1 MVDDEIFVGDVVTI
15 NGFDQRFCVID
26 KNKLTSK
33 VTVMTLDVNSVPH
46 TLIVEN
52 DCLSLLEE
60 DSHAD

>member
-1 MVDDEIFVGDVVTI
+1 MVDDEIFAGDVVTI

-26 KNKLTSK
+26 KDKFTSK
-33 VTVMTLDVNSVPH
+33 VTVMTIDANSVPH